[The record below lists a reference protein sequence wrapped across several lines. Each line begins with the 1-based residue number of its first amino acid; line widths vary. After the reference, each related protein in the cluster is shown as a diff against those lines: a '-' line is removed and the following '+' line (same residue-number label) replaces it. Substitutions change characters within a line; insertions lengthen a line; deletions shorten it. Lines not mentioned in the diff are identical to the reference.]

1 MCDKIRKQKLQ
12 ELIEFSQEL
21 DLYNIQENEQFF
33 GDKYMKLKRYGQTW
47 ELTPSFSKY
56 YYNGR
61 LVLALF
67 EQDRSLFDVVTV
79 NIEDKPIT
87 NENCS
92 FIDTNNSGNE
102 IITWLEENGFG
113 KATGRFA
120 VSGFCT
126 YPEFE
131 FKPDVIQ
138 KYKVE
143 EIDIDL

>member
-1 MCDKIRKQKLQ
+1 MDIHKKSKLTIDNKEVKDKAIKNLK
-12 ELIEFSQEL
+12 
-21 DLYNIQENEQFF
+21 QFF

-79 NIEDKPIT
+79 NIEDEPIT

-113 KATGRFA
+113 KTTGRFA

-131 FKPDVIQ
+131 FKSDVIQ